1 MKKCVAV
8 FIFLVCCC
16 FFFCNHNNY
25 VYCSANNVSISE
37 SVLNYNETLEFYYKN
52 RIFTYNLASNIP
64 QSCIFTN
71 QIKINNFNRFAN
83 KNERKIL
90 LEKLLKLNFN
100 NKIIMEYMFP
110 NLTNLI
116 NRIEKNINI
125 KEVNAKLKINSN
137 QEKPF
142 KIYPEKKGIKVNTDL
157 LIKNIFEKFLSDNTL
172 IFQIP
177 TIDILPQT
185 HSYDLKKFTN
195 LRGDFST
202 SISSS
207 NNERKHN
214 IKNAINSLNLIE
226 IHPNQEFSFNKIVGR
241 RTKENGYKEA
251 KIIVNN
257 EFVEGLGGGV
267 CQVSST
273 LYNTALLSGLKITEA
288 NKHSK
293 QVSYVKYGFDA
304 MVNYG
309 SSDLKF
315 INNTNEKIIIIAN
328 YNPNKIRIRIFGEDL
343 KGTSFKLTNEIV
355 SKTEAKIIEQYDY
368 NQEYLDKVT
377 YDDEFFF
384 LKTPSNGMEIKSY
397 LEIYNQGV
405 LQQTK
410 LLRFDKFNVQN
421 GVKIYGVKKR
431 AGEEI
436 CTF

>member
-1 MKKCVAV
+1 MKKFVV
-8 FIFLVCCC
+8 FCLICLSIYLLVPS
-16 FFFCNHNNY
+16 FNSY
-25 VYCSANNVSISE
+25 IYCSANNFS
-37 SVLNYNETLEFYYKN
+37 LNEYNSSYNETLEFYYKN
-52 RIFTYNLASNIP
+52 RIFTYTLSNNILKSNI
-64 QSCIFTN
+64 FTDK
-71 QIKINNFNRFAN
+71 IRINNSQRFKN

-90 LEKLLKLNFN
+90 LNKLLELNFD

-116 NRIEKNINI
+116 NRIEKNINV
-125 KEVNAKLKINSN
+125 KEANAKLKTNSN
-137 QEKPF
+137 QENPF

-157 LIKNIFEKFLSDNTL
+157 LIKNIFEKFLSDSPL

-177 TIDILPQT
+177 TIDILPQI
-185 HSYDLKKFTN
+185 HSSELKKFTN

-202 SISSS
+202 NISSS
-207 NNERKHN
+207 SKERKHN
-214 IKNAINSLNLIE
+214 IKNAINSLNLTE
-226 IHPNQEFSFNKIVGR
+226 IYPNQEFSFNKTVGR

-257 EFVEGLGGGV
+257 EFIEGFGGGV

-328 YNPNKIRIRIFGEDL
+328 YNSNKIRIRIFGEDL

-355 SKTEAKIIEQYDY
+355 SKTEAKIIETYDH

-377 YDDEFFF
+377 YDDESFI
-384 LKTPSNGMEIKSY
+384 LKTPSNGMEVKSY
-397 LEIYNQGV
+397 LEIYNHGV
-405 LQQTK
+405 LQQIK
-410 LLRFDKFNVQN
+410 LLRFDKFNVQD
-421 GVKIYGVKKR
+421 GIRIHGIKKR
-431 AGEEI
+431 AEEEI